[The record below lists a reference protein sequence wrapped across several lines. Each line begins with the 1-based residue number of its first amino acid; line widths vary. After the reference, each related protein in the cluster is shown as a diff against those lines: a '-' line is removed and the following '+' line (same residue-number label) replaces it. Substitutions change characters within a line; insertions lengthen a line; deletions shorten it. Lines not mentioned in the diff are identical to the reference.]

1 MRLSGRS
8 ILKQNG
14 NSTLLLPAPDQ
25 RRIEAYLKN
34 GHHVHGWL
42 DRYSAAFIADLSRIQ
57 RDCGIHGAVGEIG
70 VHMGRLFIL
79 LKLTAAENERCFAL
93 DVFGDQHLNIDHSGF
108 GDRGAF
114 LHNVRRWTG
123 DTNLAVIQA
132 SSLDVVPADI
142 IDAVGR
148 CRALSIDGG
157 HTEDIVRHDLR
168 LAEAVLTEDGV
179 AVLDDF
185 FNQSWPGVAAGA
197 ARYFL
202 DPAAKLRPFAISP
215 NKLYLAPPAR
225 HGFYRRALM
234 RAQEMRFD
242 KTVRMFDCEVDVFG
256 CQPMSGG
263 ARIRNTLRMSR
274 LGTSVR
280 FAKRLLSQSGQ
291 RLAVLAMLG
300 ASGLIAA
307 MGQGGVLGG
316 AAAASHGAS
325 DMKRLPAHV
334 FAADSFWYRPIPKD
348 VPLHPN
354 SENFARDFV
363 RQLKAYYGHVTVN
376 VGRYSAPVYIA
387 GPEVRASAVA
397 AWDCQK
403 RGRLDPKLEEQWRA
417 VPIPE
422 NAQPSQDSDSEMTI
436 YQPSSDTLWEFWK
449 AQKVDGRWQACWG
462 GRLQNVS
469 KSDGIWPRYYGA
481 VATGLPLLG
490 GMITV
495 DELRR
500 GRIDHVMGVAL
511 VQTEHWNVFSWP
523 ANRSDGA
530 NPTKLPNRIPEGLRF
545 RLDPSVDVDALKL
558 NPIATI
564 IAKAA
569 QTYGFVVWDKA
580 GAIALRAEDPKRFT
594 TTGQADPYPD
604 LWKGTPSYAILAG
617 FPWDRLQF
625 LPMNYGKP

>member
-1 MRLSGRS
+1 MTAHLDR
-8 ILKQNG
+8 Q
-14 NSTLLLPAPDQ
+14 Q
-25 RRIEAYLKN
+25 RMKAYLKN
-34 GHHVHGWL
+34 SHQVHGWL
-42 DRYSAAFIADLSRIQ
+42 DRYSAAFIAGLSWIQ
-57 RDCGIHGAVGEIG
+57 SDSGLRGAVGEIG

-79 LKLTAAENERCFAL
+79 LKLTAAENEKCLAL
-93 DVFGDQHLNIDHSGF
+93 DVFGEQHLNIDHSGF
-108 GDRGAF
+108 GDRHTF
-114 LHNVRRWTG
+114 LRNVRRWTG
-123 DTNLAVIQA
+123 DTNIAVIQA
-132 SSLDVVPADI
+132 SSLEVTPADI
-142 IDAVGR
+142 VDAVGR
-148 CRALSIDGG
+148 CRRLSIDGG
-157 HTEDIVRHDLR
+157 HTEDITQHDLR

-179 AVLDDF
+179 AILDDF

-197 ARYFL
+197 AQYFI
-202 DPAAKLRPFAISP
+202 DPAAKLRPFAVSP
-215 NKLYLAPPAR
+215 NKLYLAAPTC
-225 HGFYRRALM
+225 HGFYRSALM
-234 RAQEMRFD
+234 RAQELHFE
-242 KTVRMFDCEVDVFG
+242 KTACMFGCEVDVFG
-256 CQPMSGG
+256 CQPVPVSQ
-263 ARIRNTLRMSR
+263 RIRNTLRRSR
-274 LGTSVR
+274 LGSGVR
-280 FAKRLLSQSGQ
+280 FAKRLLSQNGQ
-291 RLAVLAMLG
+291 RLAVLAMILG
-300 ASGLIAA
+300 SAGLVAA
-307 MGQGGVLGG
+307 MGPAAVFG
-316 AAAASHGAS
+316 AASAASREVPET
-325 DMKRLPAHV
+325 KRLPAHV

-348 VPLHPN
+348 APLHPN

-387 GPEVRASAVA
+387 GSDVRAASVA
-397 AWDCQK
+397 PWDCQK
-403 RGRLDPKLEEQWRA
+403 RGHLDPRLEEQWRA
-417 VPIPE
+417 VPIPDE
-422 NAQPSQDSDSEMTI
+422 ARPSQDSDSEMTI

-500 GRIDHVMGVAL
+500 GRIDHVMGIAL

-558 NPIATI
+558 NPIAKI

-569 QTYGFVVWDKA
+569 QSYGFVVWDKA